1 MSGPDSYG
9 ALREQSHERVYQ
21 LWQAAKVSA
30 ESEGDD
36 ARLVQALRDH
46 PEYYE
51 VWEHANEFLQEQ
63 AAIDG
68 VNPFL
73 HVVMH
78 AAIENEAIQ
87 DDPPEVRAVL
97 ESKTSNDM
105 QRHQAVH
112 VIANVFAQCLY
123 QALHTR
129 ERFDNDAYR
138 RKLDKLLPRSRN
150 TWK

>member
-46 PEYYE
+46 PETTRCG
-51 VWEHANEFLQEQ
+51 NTRTSLQEQ

-73 HVVMH
+73 HVVMY
-78 AAIENEAIQ
+78 AAMENQAIQ
-87 DDPPEVRAVL
+87 TTRP
-97 ESKTSNDM
+97 KC
-105 QRHQAVH
+105 
-112 VIANVFAQCLY
+112 AQCW
-123 QALHTR
+123 
-129 ERFDNDAYR
+129 N
-138 RKLDKLLPRSRN
+138 PRPRTICSA
-150 TWK
+150 TKPFT